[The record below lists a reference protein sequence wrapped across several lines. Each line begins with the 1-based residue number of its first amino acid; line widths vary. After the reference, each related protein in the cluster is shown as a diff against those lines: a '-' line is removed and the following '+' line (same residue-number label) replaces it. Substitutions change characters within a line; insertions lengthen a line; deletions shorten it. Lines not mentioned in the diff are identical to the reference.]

1 MSAPPAIRPF
11 RFAVQKMGFEDPA
24 EVTSFARRVEALGY
38 DELYSYDHFGADD
51 PFAPLMV
58 AALATELLRVGP
70 LVINNEFH
78 HPALLARTAAS
89 VDRLIGGRLVLGL
102 GTGYDQAEH
111 ASIGLTLRQ
120 PKARVDRFGESLS
133 VLRSLLDDG
142 TCQFDG
148 DHHRLAVTEVESRA
162 SQPHVPF
169 LIGGHGHRVVA
180 LGARYADIFQF
191 TGLTH
196 GEGGKPEPGG
206 FAIEQVIERSR
217 QLTAAAG
224 DRDDQIERSTLV
236 QLATV
241 GPDARSSD
249 EAGRLAD
256 RARAAGLDADTIDGT
271 PFVLIGSVDQIVD
284 KLERLR
290 QLIGI
295 SHVVVRDPDA
305 FAPIVD
311 QLAGR

>member
-1 MSAPPAIRPF
+1 MGMTAPSATRPF

-24 EVTSFARRVEALGY
+24 ELTAFARRVEALGY

-58 AALATELLRVGP
+58 AALATERLRVGP

-89 VDRLIGGRLVLGL
+89 VDRMIAGRLVLGL

-111 ASIGLTLRQ
+111 DSIGLTLRQ
-120 PKARVDRFGESLS
+120 PKERVDRFGESLR

-142 TCQFDG
+142 TCEFNG
-148 DHHRLAVTEVESRA
+148 EHHHVAVTEMESRA
-162 SQPHVPF
+162 SQPHIPF
-169 LIGGHGHRVVA
+169 LIGGHGQRVVA

-196 GEGGKPEPGG
+196 GEGGKPGPGG
-206 FAIEQVIERSR
+206 FAIDQVIERSR
-217 QLTAAAG
+217 RLTEVAG

-236 QLATV
+236 QLAAV
-241 GPDARSSD
+241 GPDALSSD
-249 EAGRLAD
+249 VAGSRF
-256 RARAAGLDADTIDGT
+256 GLDTDTIDGT
-271 PFVLIGSVDQIVD
+271 PFVLIGSVQQIVD

-295 SHVVVRDPDA
+295 SHVVLRDPDS

-311 QLAGR
+311 QLRGR

>member
-1 MSAPPAIRPF
+1 MRMTARSATRPF
-11 RFAVQKMGFEDPA
+11 RFGVQKMGFEDPA
-24 EVTSFARRVEALGY
+24 ELTSFAQRVEALGY

-58 AALATELLRVGP
+58 AALATERLRVGP

-89 VDRLIGGRLVLGL
+89 VDRMIGGRLVLGL

-111 ASIGLTLRQ
+111 DSIGLTLRP
-120 PKARVDRFGESLS
+120 PKQRVDRFGESLI

-142 TCQFDG
+142 TCEIDG
-148 DHHRLAVTEVESRA
+148 EHHHVAVTELESRPA
-162 SQPHVPF
+162 QAHVPF
-169 LIGGHGHRVVA
+169 LIGGHGRRVVA
-180 LGARYADIFQF
+180 LGGRYADIFQF

-196 GEGGKPEPGG
+196 AEGGKPGPGG
-206 FAIEQVIERSR
+206 FALEQVIERSR
-217 QLTAAAG
+217 RLTEAAG

-236 QLATV
+236 QFAAV
-241 GPDARSSD
+241 GSEAPSSD
-249 EAGRLAD
+249 EVSSRF
-256 RARAAGLDADTIDGT
+256 GLDAHAIDST
-271 PFVLIGSVDQIVD
+271 PFVLIGSVEQIVD
-284 KLERLR
+284 KLEQLR

-295 SHVVVRDPDA
+295 SHVVVRDPDG

-311 QLAGR
+311 QLRGR